1 MSTGCQGCQSGEKF
15 ELPFSIAF
23 QPIVDIQSHQ
33 TYGHEALVRGP
44 QGEGAYSVLSRVTDE
59 NRYYFDQQC
68 RVKAISM
75 AASLYPAN
83 EDLKLSINFMPNAVY
98 EPRACIRQ
106 TLSTAEQVSFPR
118 HNIIFEFTEDEKMDT
133 EHVLR
138 ILATYREIGFGT
150 AIDDF
155 GAGHA
160 GLSLLAKF
168 RPDIVKLDMELIRDI
183 DTNATKRTIV
193 KHTLR
198 MLEELEITPLCEGVE
213 TLAELAVLQDLGARL
228 IQGYVLARPAF
239 ETIVT
244 PEFRAI
250 AQA

>member
-1 MSTGCQGCQSGEKF
+1 MSTGCKGCQRGETF
-15 ELPFSIAF
+15 DLPFSIAF
-23 QPIVDIQSHQ
+23 QPIVDVDTHV
-33 TYGHEALVRGP
+33 TFGHEALVRGP
-44 QGEGAYSVLSRVTDE
+44 QGEGAFSVLSKVTE
-59 NRYYFDQQC
+59 QNRYYFDQQI
-68 RVKAISM
+68 RVKAIGM
-75 AASLYPAN
+75 AASLYPAE

-98 EPRACIRQ
+98 EPRACIRE
-106 TLSTAEQVSFPR
+106 TLATADRLNFPLQ
-118 HNIIFEFTEDEKMDT
+118 NIIFEFTEDEKMDT

-168 RPDIVKLDMELIRDI
+168 RPDIVKLDMELIRNI
-183 DTNATKRTIV
+183 DTDATKRTIV

-198 MLEELEITPLCEGVE
+198 MLEELEIKPLCEGVE

-228 IQGYVLARPAF
+228 MQGYVLARPAF
-239 ETIVT
+239 ETIVA

>member
-1 MSTGCQGCQSGEKF
+1 
-15 ELPFSIAF
+15 
-23 QPIVDIQSHQ
+23 
-33 TYGHEALVRGP
+33 
-44 QGEGAYSVLSRVTDE
+44 
-59 NRYYFDQQC
+59 
-68 RVKAISM
+68 
-75 AASLYPAN
+75 
-83 EDLKLSINFMPNAVY
+83 MPNAVY
-98 EPRACIRQ
+98 EPRACIRE
-106 TLSTAEQVSFPR
+106 TLATADRLNFPLQ
-118 HNIIFEFTEDEKMDT
+118 NIIFEFTEDEKMDT

-168 RPDIVKLDMELIRDI
+168 RPDIVKLDMELIRNI
-183 DTNATKRTIV
+183 DTDATKRTIV

-228 IQGYVLARPAF
+228 MQGYVLARPAF
-239 ETIVT
+239 ETIVA